1 MYIYE
6 MKKERAHLAKQIAK
20 LQKDLEL
27 LPNQKLFIT
36 KNGKYNK
43 WYIANGHTPV
53 YIKKNQRELAE
64 KLAQREI
71 TEMNLKNACQ
81 ELASMDRYIKEHE
94 QRSLEQQKWF
104 TNNSELQ
111 KLLETSK
118 DFTPDSSTD
127 EYLQKWMQESYESN
141 PRYPE
146 KLIHKTMDGKRVRS
160 KSEVIIAN
168 ALHHHGIP
176 YRYECAF
183 RSEDMTIY
191 PDFTICHPQNKQIFY
206 WEHFGMMDL
215 SAYANRAFEK
225 LKMYASC
232 QVIPTIN
239 LLTTYETAYHQ
250 LDCEQVENI
259 IKETF
264 L

>member
-53 YIKKNQRELAE
+53 YIKKNQRKLAE

-81 ELASMDRYIKEHE
+81 ELDSMDRYIKEHE

-176 YRYECAF
+176 YR
-183 RSEDMTIY
+183 
-191 PDFTICHPQNKQIFY
+191 
-206 WEHFGMMDL
+206 
-215 SAYANRAFEK
+215 
-225 LKMYASC
+225 
-232 QVIPTIN
+232 
-239 LLTTYETAYHQ
+239 
-250 LDCEQVENI
+250 
-259 IKETF
+259 
-264 L
+264 

>member
-81 ELASMDRYIKEHE
+81 ELDSMDRYIKEHE
-94 QRSLEQQKWF
+94 QRSLEQQKC
-104 TNNSELQ
+104 
-111 KLLETSK
+111 
-118 DFTPDSSTD
+118 D
-127 EYLQKWMQESYESN
+127 
-141 PRYPE
+141 
-146 KLIHKTMDGKRVRS
+146 V
-160 KSEVIIAN
+160 V
-168 ALHHHGIP
+168 
-176 YRYECAF
+176 
-183 RSEDMTIY
+183 
-191 PDFTICHPQNKQIFY
+191 
-206 WEHFGMMDL
+206 
-215 SAYANRAFEK
+215 
-225 LKMYASC
+225 
-232 QVIPTIN
+232 
-239 LLTTYETAYHQ
+239 
-250 LDCEQVENI
+250 
-259 IKETF
+259 
-264 L
+264 

>member
-81 ELASMDRYIKEHE
+81 ELDSMDRYM
-94 QRSLEQQKWF
+94 SSAVW
-104 TNNSELQ
+104 NSKNGLPIILSFRNFLRLQ
-111 KLLETSK
+111 KILPQTVQQMNIYKNGCRNHMNRILDIRKNLYTKRWTENVYVPS
-118 DFTPDSSTD
+118 
-127 EYLQKWMQESYESN
+127 QK
-141 PRYPE
+141 
-146 KLIHKTMDGKRVRS
+146 
-160 KSEVIIAN
+160 
-168 ALHHHGIP
+168 
-176 YRYECAF
+176 
-183 RSEDMTIY
+183 
-191 PDFTICHPQNKQIFY
+191 
-206 WEHFGMMDL
+206 
-215 SAYANRAFEK
+215 
-225 LKMYASC
+225 
-232 QVIPTIN
+232 
-239 LLTTYETAYHQ
+239 
-250 LDCEQVENI
+250 
-259 IKETF
+259 
-264 L
+264 

>member
-111 KLLETSK
+111 KPLETSK

-141 PRYPE
+141 PRYTE
-146 KLIHKTMDGKRVRS
+146 KVYVPSQK
-160 KSEVIIAN
+160 
-168 ALHHHGIP
+168 
-176 YRYECAF
+176 
-183 RSEDMTIY
+183 
-191 PDFTICHPQNKQIFY
+191 
-206 WEHFGMMDL
+206 
-215 SAYANRAFEK
+215 
-225 LKMYASC
+225 
-232 QVIPTIN
+232 
-239 LLTTYETAYHQ
+239 
-250 LDCEQVENI
+250 
-259 IKETF
+259 
-264 L
+264 